1 MKIFYVKTNGYNCI
15 VYAEGREAI
24 VADFEPY
31 EIEGSMEKYE
41 DTVNHAK
48 AFFEALE
55 EVGELND
62 FSQMPG
68 ERQEIGHDLYEQL
81 AGSGSEVIFSE
92 GEGIN
97 IWSVELAPDFADD
110 TFCGTL
116 EECREYCEEYGY
128 TIGEDCQIANIAVN
142 DRFCVVDTLEVVNE
156 N

>member
-41 DTVNHAK
+41 DTANHAK

-55 EVGELND
+55 EVGDLND

-68 ERQEIGHDLYEQL
+68 DRQEIGHDLFEQL
-81 AGSGSEVIFSE
+81 ANAELIFSD
-92 GEGIN
+92 GAGIE

-116 EECREYCEEYGY
+116 EECREYCEEYGHK
-128 TIGEDCQIANIAVN
+128 IGENCRIAKISV
-142 DRFCVVDTLEVVNE
+142 DDHFCAVDTLEIVGEV
-156 N
+156 